1 MLKEEIKIEIN
12 KVLDE
17 LPDSTLQ
24 DLLGYLKSLRAPQ
37 SFIDEQHL
45 MEILTSDRQL
55 LQKLAQ

>member
-45 MEILTSDRQL
+45 MEILTGDRQL